1 MSAGIPDAKQ
11 QLWVDGQSITL
22 NFIRT
27 TAGIPGS
34 LVNGTVYTITS
45 SGNTNFTLI
54 GSPDNNVGTTFTAV
68 ISGSDPTIGT
78 TGVVTTPARGT
89 SGTCGT
95 LTWNLPKQP
104 TTGSVAITVYD
115 GILITAAIKEI
126 NSSNFPTDTVKYNP
140 SSSLTTGSIVSL
152 DTHTLHP
159 GSNYV
164 NGTYL
169 GVPLVGGSGVGATA
183 NIIVAGGLITAI
195 TLVAPGINYG
205 VGDWLTFGD
214 NPITGAAYVPGGNG
228 FSINVLSL
236 TPPPDMI
243 GNAQVVGAFYND
255 KVTTTLYITNLV
267 PDVAYYFSAHACT
280 NVYTYYTFGVQ
291 SYPQTLVSAP
301 GTYAADL
308 PKSYGPPANP
318 VAGQVYFDEVQK
330 LVFVWDQISGTWE
343 PTSPSNVLTNNFD
356 PILGQTGLPVGYP
369 VLGDFF
375 YNTTQRLLKCW
386 DGAKWDVVNLSP
398 GVPMYEKEDV
408 GTDLTYQARQ
418 QMIESIKMQLGYP
431 VVCVELVENHYNI
444 AINNALMELRHRVDS
459 AYNKQYFFLQIHQF
473 QDIYYLNDPAS
484 GTDKIVDVLKI
495 HRLNML
501 GLVNFAP
508 DNIYAQQFLNQFY
521 APGVS
526 YDLVSIHLI
535 SAMSET
541 FELLFAGS
549 VAFNWREARREMQIY
564 RKFGT
569 PEKVLI
575 ECSCEKPE
583 QELLQDRWVKQW
595 IAQWARAACMMML
608 AQIRGKYATLP
619 GPGGGLSMNASEL
632 MAEGQ
637 RLQEDCLRQI
647 QDFEVGQNGP
657 DSFYL
662 PFMMG

>member
-1 MSAGIPDAKQ
+1 MAAGISDSRQ

-22 NFIRT
+22 NYSRT

-34 LVNGTVYTITS
+34 LVNGAVYTITS
-45 SGNTNFTLI
+45 PGTTDFTLI
-54 GSPDNNVGTTFTAV
+54 GAPDNNVGTIFTAV
-68 ISGSDPTIGT
+68 ISGPDPTSGSGT
-78 TGVVTTPARGT
+78 ATTPATGT
-89 SGTCGT
+89 AGTCAT

-115 GILITAAIKEI
+115 GILITSSIKET
-126 NSSNFPTDTVKYNP
+126 NSSNFPTDTVRYNA
-140 SSSLTTGSIVSL
+140 SASLTPGSIVAL
-152 DTHTLHP
+152 DPNSIQH
-159 GSNYV
+159 GINYV

-169 GVPLVGGSGVGATA
+169 AVPLVGGSGSGATVDVVVA
-183 NIIVAGGLITAI
+183 NGIVTTV
-195 TLVAPGINYG
+195 TLASAGINYG
-205 VGDWLTFGD
+205 IGDWLQFGD
-214 NPITGAAYVPGGNG
+214 SNGAAIVPGGNG
-228 FSINVLSL
+228 FSINVQALS
-236 TPPPDMI
+236 PPPDMI

-255 KVTTTLYITNLV
+255 KVTTTLYLTNLI

-280 NVYTYYTFGVQ
+280 SVYTYYTFGVQ
-291 SYPQTLVSAP
+291 SYAQSISGAP
-301 GTYAADL
+301 GTYASDL
-308 PKSYGPPANP
+308 PKNYGPPANP
-318 VAGQVYFDEVQK
+318 VAGQVYFDEIQK
-330 LVFVWDQISGTWE
+330 LVFVWDQISGSWE
-343 PTSPSNVLTNNFD
+343 PTSPSNILTNNFD
-356 PILGQTGLPVGYP
+356 PILGQVGLPVGYP

-375 YNTTQRLLKCW
+375 YNTTQRMLKCW
-386 DGAKWDVVNLSP
+386 DGAKWEPVNTST
-398 GVPMYEKEDV
+398 GVPMYEKENV
-408 GTDLTYQARQ
+408 GSDLTYQARAR
-418 QMIESIKMQLGYP
+418 MIESIKMQLGHP
-431 VVCVELVENHYNI
+431 VVCVELMEVHFNV
-444 AINNALMELRHRVDS
+444 AIDNALQELRHRVDS
-459 AYNKQYFFLQIHQF
+459 AYNKEYFFLQIQQF

-541 FELLFAGS
+541 FEQLFAGS

-583 QELLQDRWVKQW
+583 QELLQDRWVAQW
-595 IAQWARAACMMML
+595 IQQWAKSSCLMTL

-619 GPGGGLSMNASEL
+619 GPGGGLTMNASEL
-632 MAEGQ
+632 AAEGQ

-647 QDFEVGQNGP
+647 QDMEVGQNGP
-657 DSFYL
+657 DNFFL
-662 PFMMG
+662 PFMVG